1 MALPSQMPRSGQA
14 PARVMGG
21 GRRAGWKARRR
32 RRIVGVVAL
41 AIAGGL
47 AFIFWPDRVSDAQA
61 NGAPSGEA
69 AAQQETAMMPVGLG
83 RGADPISEASRRS
96 QTQPPAPGSST
107 GTPGTPGNPGR
118 SPAPVPV
125 PGSTQENTAA
135 QNPAATS
142 EPVRTTSTPTTTTRE
157 NSGNVIE
164 MGTTRSN
171 TAAVPAQRPAEQS
184 APVRETIVSS
194 DSAGALS
201 NAARA
206 AVTRAEE
213 LLARNRPVEARDV
226 LNRMLHDRNA
236 TSNDRAEM
244 RARLA
249 QIAQDLTF
257 SARVVPEDTTATTYT
272 IASGDSLARIIAR
285 ENFDTDFRMLQRL
298 NNITDPGRIRPGQR
312 IKALKGPFH
321 VVVHKGAFR
330 MDLYAD
336 QTDSAG
342 NRIFLRSFAVGIGE
356 LDSETPLGA
365 FRVRQN
371 SKLIDPRWVNPRT
384 GEVFASKDPKNP
396 IGNRWIGIE
405 GIDAQTESLSG
416 YGIHGTIEPHS
427 IGARGSMGCI
437 RMLQADV
444 ELIYDMLVP
453 LKSTVLI
460 VE

>member
-41 AIAGGL
+41 ALVGGL
-47 AFIFWPDRVSDAQA
+47 AFIFWPGRVSDAQA

-69 AAQQETAMMPVGLG
+69 AAQQETATMPVGLG

-96 QTQPPAPGSST
+96 ETQPR
-107 GTPGTPGNPGR
+107 TPGNPGS
-118 SPAPVPV
+118 SPAPE
-125 PGSTQENTAA
+125 STQGSTAA

-142 EPVRTTSTPTTTTRE
+142 EPVRTTSPPPTTTRE

-171 TAAVPAQRPAEQS
+171 TTANTTPAQRPAEQS
-184 APVRETIVSS
+184 APVRETIVSG

-257 SARVVPEDTTATTYT
+257 SARVVPEDTTATMYT
-272 IASGDSLARIIAR
+272 IQSGDSLARIIAR

>member
-32 RRIVGVVAL
+32 RRIVGVVVL

-47 AFIFWPDRVSDAQA
+47 AFLFWPGRVSDAQA
-61 NGAPSGEA
+61 NGTISGDAAP
-69 AAQQETAMMPVGLG
+69 AQQETATMPVGLG
-83 RGADPISEASRRS
+83 RGADPISEAARRS
-96 QTQPPAPGSST
+96 ETPTPGNRPA
-107 GTPGTPGNPGR
+107 PGTPGS
-118 SPAPVPV
+118 SP
-125 PGSTQENTAA
+125 A
-135 QNPAATS
+135 QNPAST
-142 EPVRTTSTPTTTTRE
+142 TTSTTEPTRTASTPPTTTTNTRE
-157 NSGNVIE
+157 SAGNVIE
-164 MGTTRSN
+164 MGSGRSSTPVSTT
-171 TAAVPAQRPAEQS
+171 PAQRPAEQQS

-206 AVTRAEE
+206 ATTRADE

-236 TSNDRAEM
+236 TSADRAEM

-257 SARVVPEDTTATTYT
+257 SARVVPEDTTATMYT
-272 IASGDSLARIIAR
+272 IQSGDSLARIIAR

-330 MDLYAD
+330 LDLYAD

-416 YGIHGTIEPHS
+416 YGIHGTIEPQS